1 MKAHTTNYQDT
12 FIEVAE
18 DTRAE
23 KSKTPGQAA
32 RKSGNQVKSVAQA
45 QFELIADHPYKYTSD
60 DVLFQ
65 VYADRK
71 NLSQDAY
78 DGARDAFFS
87 KGQPCLRTS
96 PLCKTY
102 GFGIHC
108 DRNGKIAL
116 YGRESE
122 EYQKFVADPS
132 VKKVKAMRSSR
143 KT

>member
-1 MKAHTTNYQDT
+1 MKTHTTNYQDT

-18 DTRAE
+18 DTKAE
-23 KSKTPGQAA
+23 RSKNPQQTA
-32 RKSGNQVKSVAQA
+32 KNSGNQVKSVAQA

-65 VYADRK
+65 VYAERN
-71 NLSQDAY
+71 NLSQDTY